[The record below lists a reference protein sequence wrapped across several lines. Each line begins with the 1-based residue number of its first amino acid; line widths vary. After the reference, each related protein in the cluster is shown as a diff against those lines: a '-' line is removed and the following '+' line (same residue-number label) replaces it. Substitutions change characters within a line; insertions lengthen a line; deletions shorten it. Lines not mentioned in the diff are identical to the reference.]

1 MSNILLKKISEKILS
16 FTNKFPNITNLI
28 NNKYQNL
35 DYFEEKIKDSLNIIL
50 KNSKIKFFSKVE
62 KINKEF
68 SIKELNF
75 FMKK

>member
-1 MSNILLKKISEKILS
+1 MSNILLKKIGEKKLNLEV

-62 KINKEF
+62 KINKKN
-68 SIKELNF
+68 SLSKN
-75 FMKK
+75 